1 MINTVRSL
9 QRITQPLIQRKQ
21 IMTTQDELQ
30 WIVEEL
36 YFQHLQYLDA
46 AKSSAKDLSLPSS
59 EIKICHYLF

>member
-1 MINTVRSL
+1 MTTQDELSK
-9 QRITQPLIQRKQ
+9 ITRPLIQRKQ

>member
-9 QRITQPLIQRKQ
+9 QRIAQPLIQRKQ